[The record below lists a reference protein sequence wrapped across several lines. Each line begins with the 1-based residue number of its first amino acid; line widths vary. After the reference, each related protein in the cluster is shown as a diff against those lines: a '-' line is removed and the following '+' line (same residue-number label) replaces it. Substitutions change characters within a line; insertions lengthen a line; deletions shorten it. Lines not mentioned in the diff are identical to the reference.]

1 MTTNS
6 LDVTTPNSTGTQ
18 ATVVG
23 VILQLAMVGVGHA
36 VPSLRAMW
44 GPVGTLISLV
54 VGIWAVWRVGS
65 TGSAAIWGAIAGG
78 LGALIGIA
86 LAVILGD
93 VPVSLLVLG
102 TAGSTVAG
110 LVGGVVTQ
118 MVRRRSA
125 TR

>member
-1 MTTNS
+1 MTANS
-6 LDVTTPNSTGTQ
+6 LDVTTPNRTGTR

-23 VILQLAMVGVGHA
+23 LILQLAMVGVGHA

-44 GPVGTLISLV
+44 GPLGTLISLV
-54 VGIWAVWRVGS
+54 VGVWAGWQVAT
-65 TGSAAIWGAIAGG
+65 TGGAAIWGAIAGG

-86 LAVILGD
+86 LALILGD
-93 VPVSLLVLG
+93 VPVSLLVVG

-110 LVGGVVTQ
+110 LVGGVVTH
-118 MVRRRSA
+118 MVRRGPG

>member
-6 LDVTTPNSTGTQ
+6 LNVNAPNRTGTQ

-23 VILQLAMVGVGHA
+23 LILQLAMVGLGHA

-54 VGIWAVWRVGS
+54 VGVWAGWHVAT
-65 TGSAAIWGAIAGG
+65 TGSAAIWGAVAGG

-86 LAVILGD
+86 LALILGN

-110 LVGGVVTQ
+110 LVGGVVTH
-118 MVRRRSA
+118 MVRRRST

>member
-6 LDVTTPNSTGTQ
+6 LDVTTANRTGTQ

-23 VILQLAMVGVGHA
+23 LILQLAMVGLGHA

-54 VGIWAVWRVGS
+54 VGVWAGWHVAT
-65 TGSAAIWGAIAGG
+65 TGSAAIWGAVAGG

-86 LAVILGD
+86 LALILGD

-110 LVGGVVTQ
+110 LVGGVVTH
-118 MVRRRSA
+118 MGRRRST

>member
-6 LDVTTPNSTGTQ
+6 FPVDAPNKTGMR

-23 VILQLAMVGVGHA
+23 VILQLAMVGIGHA
-36 VPSLRAMW
+36 VPPLRAMW

-54 VGIWAVWRVGS
+54 VGVWAGS
-65 TGSAAIWGAIAGG
+65 HVATTGSAAIWGAIAGG

-86 LAVILGD
+86 LAVVLGD
-93 VPVSLLVLG
+93 VPMSLLVLG
-102 TAGSTVAG
+102 TGGSIVAG
-110 LVGGVVTQ
+110 VVGGVVTH
-118 MVRRRSA
+118 MLRRRSA